1 MRRIFLGAILAPL
14 FLSIAFAKDAKLEKV
29 YKAFDRVEVLPAI
42 KEKPVSERLH
52 ILCGALAVYK
62 EAQGEDFES
71 KKLEAD
77 VAFYSARKHNY
88 SACREITKEGRYPW
102 VHKSL
107 VYIKPKNKKS
117 WLESQKAALYEKENP
132 KPVEYVCNRNV
143 YHPSKKKMVY
153 KMTKKLVFYNYID
166 V

>member
-52 ILCGALAVYK
+52 ILCGALAVYR

-77 VAFYSARKHNY
+77 VAFYSA
-88 SACREITKEGRYPW
+88 
-102 VHKSL
+102 KSTIILL
-107 VYIKPKNKKS
+107 VMRLQKKADTLGFIS
-117 WLESQKAALYEKENP
+117 LW
-132 KPVEYVCNRNV
+132 
-143 YHPSKKKMVY
+143 
-153 KMTKKLVFYNYID
+153 FI
-166 V
+166 